1 MLQAKTAKSS
11 HNLTRGGESHF
22 CVGGYLPNGEDGF
35 NDLSMLIFEAMT
47 ELPTYITQI
56 SLRWTKKL
64 PGEIFKKILN
74 FERNDAQKRIAFVN
88 DEKKIEGF
96 MKINGFSFEEAC
108 GYSTVG
114 CNEYA
119 FPRGMV
125 SGTQTQI

>member
-47 ELPTYITQI
+47 ELPTYIPQI

-64 PGEIFKKILN
+64 PREIFKKILK
-74 FERNDAQKRIAFVN
+74 EMTL
-88 DEKKIEGF
+88 KKGLLL
-96 MKINGFSFEEAC
+96 
-108 GYSTVG
+108 
-114 CNEYA
+114 
-119 FPRGMV
+119 
-125 SGTQTQI
+125 